1 MSRKGVVL
9 RDRAAR
15 APRLAL
21 PLHTQRLSLR
31 DFREDDFD
39 AMCEYALDPRVTRYL
54 FFAPRTVE
62 EAREHFERILGW
74 QAERPREVF
83 ELAIE
88 LQAADSRATR
98 LAGACNLTLVAPRE
112 GDIGYM
118 LRHDLW
124 RQGFATEVACAL
136 RDVAFDTFRLERVIS
151 TVDVRNEASIRV
163 ISKAGLRWEA
173 TYRKFRQAR
182 GQWRDCHLFSMP
194 RVAWES
200 AR

>member
-9 RDRAAR
+9 RNRSERAAG
-15 APRLAL
+15 LEL
-21 PLHTQRLSLR
+21 PLRTQRLLLR
-31 DFREDDFD
+31 DFREEDFE
-39 AMCEYALDPRVTRYL
+39 AMCRYALDARVTRYL
-54 FFAPRTVE
+54 FLAPKTPAQ
-62 EAREHFERILGW
+62 AREHFDRILAW
-74 QAERPREVF
+74 QEQRPREVF

-88 LQAADSRATR
+88 LQAQEPAAQ
-98 LAGACNLTLVAPRE
+98 LAGACNLTLLAPGE

-136 RDVAFDTFRLERVIS
+136 RDVAFGTFGLERVIS
-151 TVDVRNEASIRV
+151 TIDVRNEASIRV
-163 ISKAGLRWEA
+163 IEKAGLRWEA
-173 TYRKFRQAR
+173 TYRKFRRAR
-182 GQWRDCHLFSMP
+182 GQWRDCHLYSMP